1 MGSPV
6 TDDDGYEEG
15 GSPKSICAWGL
26 HQLKW
31 LILRLAGM
39 VVPAGDGKSWKGGKQ
54 GDKTSSSR
62 TLDSDADGGAASPS

>member
-15 GSPKSICAWGL
+15 GSPKSICAGL

-62 TLDSDADGGAASPS
+62 TLDSDANGGATSPS